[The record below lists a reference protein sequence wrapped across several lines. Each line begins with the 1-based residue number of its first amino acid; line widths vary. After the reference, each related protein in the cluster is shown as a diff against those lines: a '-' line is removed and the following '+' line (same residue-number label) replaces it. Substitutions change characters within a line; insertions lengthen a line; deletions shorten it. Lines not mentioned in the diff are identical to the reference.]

1 MPAGFKPHLQPKR
14 FTSRIKTGEP
24 KIGYQE
30 AIPEL
35 KRMMREV
42 SPVYYLTQE
51 GSPEP
56 QVHGNKDGTILQ
68 KHAVHLRKKAKT
80 VGASV
85 KALTVRG
92 YRPWI

>member
-1 MPAGFKPHLQPKR
+1 VPAGFKPHLQPKR

-68 KHAVHLRKKAKT
+68 KHAVHLRKKPKQ
-80 VGASV
+80 S
-85 KALTVRG
+85 ALPLR
-92 YRPWI
+92 RLP